1 MKYVT
6 SLETS
11 KKLMEAGVDK
21 PSKFVWTKFNNGWFV
36 EEFEDICYRWDY
48 HAYLL
53 SELLEM
59 VEGDWCMQFDEFAN
73 RVKNIYHFD
82 LLEFNCDLFSATT
95 PIQAVAE
102 AILWQKENQQ

>member
-59 VEGDWCMQFDEFAN
+59 VEGFTTLEHYEGIWDFAVRGIPGDRGN
-73 RVKNIYHFD
+73 GSSHI
-82 LLEFNCDLFSATT
+82 E
-95 PIQAVAE
+95 AVADT
-102 AILWQKENQQ
+102 ILWQKENQQ